1 MSQDGKSATSYGEYL
16 RIPELLRLQETVSDA
31 HDELQFIIVHQ
42 VFELWFK
49 LLIFELEALRDA
61 IDRDDTA
68 QAMHYLRRVQ
78 AGVRTITSSFEVI
91 ETMRP
96 YDFLEFRSRLQPA
109 SGFQSMQ
116 FRELEFL
123 SGAKDERYL
132 ALFEGAPRVRVQRRF
147 DEPSVWQAY
156 VAMLGRAGLGT
167 STDAELVAS
176 VMTILRAPD
185 RHTLGPL
192 TEELMQ
198 YDELFALWRSR
209 HVLMTMRLIGSKP
222 GTGQASV
229 AKLVEAGYRQ
239 MGAGGVDYLKSTLP
253 KMFFPL
259 LWEARTFMNR

>member
-1 MSQDGKSATSYGEYL
+1 M
-16 RIPELLRLQETVSDA
+16 
-31 HDELQFIIVHQ
+31 
-42 VFELWFK
+42 
-49 LLIFELEALRDA
+49 
-61 IDRDDTA
+61 
-68 QAMHYLRRVQ
+68 
-78 AGVRTITSSFEVI
+78 
-91 ETMRP
+91 
-96 YDFLEFRSRLQPA
+96 
-109 SGFQSMQ
+109 
-116 FRELEFL
+116 
-123 SGAKDERYL
+123 
-132 ALFEGAPRVRVQRRF
+132 
-147 DEPSVWQAY
+147 
-156 VAMLGRAGLGT
+156 

-185 RHTLGPL
+185 RHALGPL

-229 AKLVEAGYRQ
+229 AKLVEAGYRH